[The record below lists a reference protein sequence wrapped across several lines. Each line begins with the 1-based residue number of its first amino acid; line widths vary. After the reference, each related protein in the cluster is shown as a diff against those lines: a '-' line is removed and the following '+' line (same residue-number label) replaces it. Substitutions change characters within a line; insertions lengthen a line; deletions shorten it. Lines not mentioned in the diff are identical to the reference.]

1 MHSWL
6 PALLALIAALL
17 IATGSVMRQRAS
29 HASGAIRQ
37 GWWLG
42 AVVALCGFAF
52 QVAALGLGPI
62 LLVQPL
68 VTFAVLFAL
77 PLEAWAD
84 HRRPMRI
91 EWIWGAVL
99 VVCVT
104 VFLTIAQPEPS
115 DRRPNNMLTVIIV
128 GAIVGVL
135 VCCVIV
141 AERSNRHYRA
151 LLYGV
156 VGGMLFGMSAI
167 LVKTVVNQSVEDG
180 LRTFVQPGLYLFL
193 VVAGCAIVAQQR
205 GFGAGELQTSF
216 PALTVTELVASM
228 ALGIALL
235 GENIAVS
242 VPTALFLGVVL
253 AAIVRAVL
261 ELARHAG
268 ERAEHIVWPDG
279 PDPISKC

>member
-1 MHSWL
+1 M
-6 PALLALIAALL
+6 
-17 IATGSVMRQRAS
+17 
-29 HASGAIRQ
+29 
-37 GWWLG
+37 
-42 AVVALCGFAF
+42 CGFAF
-52 QVAALGLGPI
+52 QAAALGLGPI

-84 HRRPMRI
+84 HRRPLRI

-104 VFLTIAQPEPS
+104 LFLTIAQPEPS
-115 DRRPNNMLTVIIV
+115 SRRPNNLLTV
-128 GAIVGVL
+128 AIVGSVVAVL
-135 VCCVIV
+135 LCCVFV
-141 AERSNRHYRA
+141 AERANRHYKA

-156 VGGMLFGMSAI
+156 VGGTLFGMSAM
-167 LVKTVVNQSVEDG
+167 LVKTVINQFVDDG
-180 LRTFVQPGLYLFL
+180 LRTFDQPDIYLFL
-193 VVAGCAIVAQQR
+193 VVAGFAVVAQQR

-235 GENIAVS
+235 GENISVS
-242 VPTALFLGVVL
+242 VSTALFLGLVL
-253 AAIVRAVL
+253 AAVVRAVL
-261 ELARHAG
+261 ELAKHAG

-279 PDPISKC
+279 PDAVRK